1 MKIQPLKELV
11 TEALIDVKK
20 YQTGEKKILKCGR
33 PYIDDVGIGLVNGSV
48 VLLAAGSGV
57 GKSFE
62 LARLQKNILNKEIN
76 PNADNIVSLNV
87 SLEMRILSLVLR
99 DLEGKLSKSKKEILI
114 SEFTEEEKLLVKEYY
129 DLLQDDR
136 QFVCQSP
143 TSVNDFKLGCIN
155 FLKENT
161 SKESCI
167 ISVDHIVL
175 IQSDRGQNKN
185 QVVENLVEVINE
197 LKMTYP
203 NVIFILLSQTNSE
216 NQKRI
221 KDKDRMSQP
230 KDLDIYYSQF
240 SFQVADYVIVITN
253 PWKLGI
259 SSYSKLNPSRYPDLE
274 DFFVDEDSKGRV
286 SLDTEGVLYFHLLK
300 CREGGAHYTDIF
312 AEKLDLPDNYKKE
325 KELEAK
331 TTSSSMPI
339 FNTVDDPFKD
349 NKPLPDLSP
358 DQAFGDLDETDNS
371 PF

>member
-1 MKIQPLKELV
+1 MKIQPLKDLV
-11 TEALIDVKK
+11 KEALIDVKK
-20 YQTGEKKILKCGR
+20 YQTGEKIILKCGR

-48 VLLAAGSGV
+48 CLVAAGSGV
-57 GKSFE
+57 GKSYE
-62 LARLQKNILNKEIN
+62 LARIQKNILNKEIN

-99 DLEGKLSKSKKEILI
+99 DLEGKLSKEKRNILLQ
-114 SEFTEEEKLLVKEYY
+114 EFNEEEKTLVKEYY
-129 DLLQDDR
+129 DLVQDDR

-143 TSVNDFKLGCIN
+143 TSVTDFKEGCTT
-155 FLKENT
+155 FLEEHKD
-161 SKESCI
+161 KESCI

-175 IQSDRGQNKN
+175 IQSDKGQNKN
-185 QVVENLVEVINE
+185 QVVEALVESINV

-221 KDKDRMSQP
+221 KDKDRMAQP

-240 SFQVADYVIVITN
+240 SFQVADYVVVITN

-274 DFFVDEDSKGRV
+274 EFFIDEDNKGRV
-286 SLDTEGVLYFHLLK
+286 SLDTEGVLYYHLLK
-300 CREGGAHYTDIF
+300 CREGGPHYVDIF
-312 AEKLDLPDNYKKE
+312 AERLKLPDNYKKE
-325 KELEAK
+325 E
-331 TTSSSMPI
+331 S
-339 FNTVDDPFKD
+339 
-349 NKPLPDLSP
+349 KPLHETQKVNMPVFDNPKPITPISVTE
-358 DQAFGDLDETDNS
+358 AFGEPNDLEEDNNP

>member
-1 MKIQPLKELV
+1 MKIQPLKDLV
-11 TEALIDVKK
+11 TEALKDVKK
-20 YQTGEKKILKCGR
+20 YQTGEKKILKCDR

-48 VLLAAGSGV
+48 ILLAAGSGV
-57 GKSFE
+57 GKSYE
-62 LARLQKNILNKEIN
+62 LARIQKNILDKEIN

-99 DLEGKLSKSKKEILI
+99 DLEGKLSKNKKNILLK
-114 SEFTEEEKLLVKEYY
+114 EFTDEEKTLVKEYY
-129 DLLQDDR
+129 DLVQDDR

-143 TSVNDFKLGCIN
+143 TSVTDFKEGCIS
-155 FLKENT
+155 FLEKHKD
-161 SKESCI
+161 KESCI

-175 IQSDRGQNKN
+175 IQSDKGQNKN
-185 QVVENLVEVINE
+185 QVVEALIEAINV

-221 KDKDRMSQP
+221 KDKDRMAQP

-240 SFQVADYVIVITN
+240 SFQVADYVVVITN

-274 DFFVDEDSKGRV
+274 DFFIDEDNKGRV
-286 SLDTEGVLYFHLLK
+286 SLDTEGVLYYHLLK
-300 CREGGAHYTDIF
+300 CREGGAHYVDIF
-312 AEKLDLPDNYKKE
+312 AERLNLPEDYKKE
-325 KELEAK
+325 MKVEK
-331 TTSSSMPI
+331 TASIEIPI
-339 FNTVDDPFKD
+339 FE
-349 NKPLPDLSP
+349 KPEPVEPNFNLED
-358 DQAFGDLDETDNS
+358 AFGKPDDSDNNN

>member
-11 TEALIDVKK
+11 KEALIDVKK

-48 VLLAAGSGV
+48 CLVAAGSGV
-57 GKSFE
+57 GKSYE
-62 LARLQKNILNKEIN
+62 LARIQKNILNKDIN

-99 DLEGKLSKSKKEILI
+99 DLEGKLSKDKKNILL
-114 SEFTEEEKLLVKEYY
+114 SEFSDEEKALVKEYY
-129 DLLQDDR
+129 ELLQDDR

-143 TSVNDFKLGCIN
+143 TSVSDFKEGCIT
-155 FLKENT
+155 FLEEHKN
-161 SKESCI
+161 KESCI
-167 ISVDHIVL
+167 VSVDHIVL
-175 IQSDRGQNKN
+175 ISSDKGQNKN
-185 QVVENLVEVINE
+185 QVVESLVETINV

-221 KDKDRMSQP
+221 KDKDRMAQP

-240 SFQVADYVIVITN
+240 SFQVADYVVVITN

-274 DFFVDEDSKGRV
+274 DFFIDEDSKGRV
-286 SLDTEGVLYFHLLK
+286 SLDTEGVLYYHLLK

-312 AEKLDLPDNYKKE
+312 AERLNLPDGYKKE
-325 KELEAK
+325 KDIEPK
-331 TTSSSMPI
+331 QTISTDMPVFPQPEI
-339 FNTVDDPFKD
+339 QEPIEPISPFE
-349 NKPLPDLSP
+349 
-358 DQAFGDLDETDNS
+358 AFGPPVEDENS
-371 PF
+371 DTPF